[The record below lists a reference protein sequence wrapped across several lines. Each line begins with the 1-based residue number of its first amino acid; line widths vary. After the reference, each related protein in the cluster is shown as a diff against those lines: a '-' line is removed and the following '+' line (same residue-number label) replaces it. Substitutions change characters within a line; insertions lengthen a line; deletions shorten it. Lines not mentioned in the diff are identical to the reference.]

1 MITFLW
7 HGKLACKKPDFS
19 LCRKKSWDEWVT
31 GLKTKLLKIIKE
43 FVSGVTNSLM
53 DIVPYAKDIFESR
66 ACIRYD

>member
-1 MITFLW
+1 MACQM
-7 HGKLACKKPDFS
+7 ACKKLDFS